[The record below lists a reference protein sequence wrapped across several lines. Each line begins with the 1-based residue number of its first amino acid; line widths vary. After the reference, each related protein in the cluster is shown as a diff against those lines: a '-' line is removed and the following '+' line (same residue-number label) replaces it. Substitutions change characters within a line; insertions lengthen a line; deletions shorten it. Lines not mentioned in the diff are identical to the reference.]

1 MIVEVVVNPVHREA
15 PHALER
21 VRRLCA
27 RAGLQVRT
35 RWTSLARP
43 HADTASEA
51 ALTVVIGG
59 DGTLREVAGRL
70 TADPAWAGVLLPVPT
85 GTASLFAL
93 NAGIRTTQQGLA
105 LLEEYL
111 EVRHQ
116 EEWHPG
122 EGHLDEGPTGAT
134 RIRRFDVGWA
144 DLVRPDGRRTG
155 ELPFLVT
162 AGLGRS
168 GETVQRTPGWAKA
181 RLGAAGYGIGALSQL
196 GAAQVEVAVHRDVQ
210 GAARDSTSAG
220 LSALH
225 RVWALEFGLIR
236 RIPWGITVFP
246 HGGPGGLAGLQVAL
260 AEAGGG
266 LGVKQAQA
274 GTDPA
279 SRDGRPVTGCRE
291 WGSGAL
297 RLLRRSPAWL
307 RIARAGLRGGHADVG
322 ELRLWSAPTARVTAS
337 RPVAVHLDGEAAG
350 RAVEARLRVAAGA
363 LRVVVPVRANPT
375 DASATASPTGVPG

>member
-1 MIVEVVVNPVHREA
+1 
-15 PHALER
+15 
-21 VRRLCA
+21 
-27 RAGLQVRT
+27 
-35 RWTSLARP
+35 
-43 HADTASEA
+43 
-51 ALTVVIGG
+51 
-59 DGTLREVAGRL
+59 
-70 TADPAWAGVLLPVPT
+70 
-85 GTASLFAL
+85 
-93 NAGIRTTQQGLA
+93 
-105 LLEEYL
+105 
-111 EVRHQ
+111 
-116 EEWHPG
+116 
-122 EGHLDEGPTGAT
+122 
-134 RIRRFDVGWA
+134 VGWA

-196 GAAQVEVAVHRDVQ
+196 GAEQVDVAVQRVVQ
-210 GAARDSTSAG
+210 GSETETTSATAVDSG
-220 LSALH
+220 DVSALDQA
-225 RVWALEFGLIR
+225 WALEFGLIR
-236 RIPWGITVFP
+236 RIPWGITIFP
-246 HGGPGGLAGLQVAL
+246 HGGPGGLAGLQVAF

-266 LGVKQAQA
+266 LGVKPTQA

-279 SRDGRPVTGCRE
+279 SRDGRPVTGYRE

-363 LRVVVPVRANPT
+363 LRVVVPARANPT
-375 DASATASPTGVPG
+375 DVSATASPTGVPDWRT